1 VIRARQ
7 RWTITFVAAIL
18 GVLVVA
24 QLRSQA
30 ANPGLSNLTAQELT
44 LVIAN
49 VNTRNEQDRAEVAAL
64 ERQLATLTDA
74 RDRGESALGALRSDL
89 ANLRAW
95 AGLTAVV
102 GPGVSIRVS
111 GQIGGEAIEDLLNEL
126 RNAGAE
132 AIAVEDVRVVPGTV
146 VFGAPGGLSVENT
159 PLPDGFEIRAIG
171 SPQIITGTLTR
182 GGGVIAQLGASY
194 PEATISVTPLEGVS
208 IPATERDLVPGHG
221 QPSL

>member
-1 VIRARQ
+1 MRRGRQ
-7 RWTITFVAAIL
+7 RWTLTLVAAIL

-30 ANPGLSNLTAQELT
+30 TNPGLSNLSAQELT

-49 VNTRNEQDRAEVAAL
+49 VNTRNEQLRGEVAVL
-64 ERQLATLTDA
+64 ERQLATLSET
-74 RDRGESALGALRSDL
+74 RQRGESALGALRTDL
-89 ANLRAW
+89 TTLQAW

-111 GQIGGEAIEDLLNEL
+111 GEIGGEGIEDLLNEL

-132 AIAVEDVRVVPGTV
+132 AIAVADVRVVPGTV
-146 VFGAPGGLSVENT
+146 VFGEPGELSVENT
-159 PLPDGFEIRAIG
+159 PLSDGFEIRAIG
-171 SPQIITGTLTR
+171 SPQILTGTLTR
-182 GGGVIAQLGASY
+182 GGGVIAQLGATY
-194 PEATISVTPLEGVS
+194 PTATISVTPLDTIS
-208 IPATERDLVPGHG
+208 IPATDRDLVPGHG